1 MGSHPKSRILMAWP
15 FFLSG
20 VAIQKWENRMPTKN
34 SPLPEA
40 EVQRSETT
48 KKKRDGGKQPKHH
61 ARKDRVTTMMRR
73 AKILEAAIEGKD
85 ITKAAIETGLSP
97 KTAASQASKI
107 LHEPQVQRAFKM
119 ILAERGVSDEFLA
132 DKIRSLLDAKQTIYF
147 QKDGQVTDE
156 RQIEAL
162 ETQRKTAELVAKL
175 KGHLR
180 ESTQAD
186 AEVSIMQIVVA
197 QLRGEKNKALP
208 ES

>member
-20 VAIQKWENRMPTKN
+20 VAIAATI
-34 SPLPEA
+34 
-40 EVQRSETT
+40 

-73 AKILEAAIEGKD
+73 AKILEAAIDGKD
-85 ITKAAIETGLSP
+85 IKKAAIETGLSP
-97 KTAASQASKI
+97 KTAADQASKI
-107 LHEPQVQRAFKM
+107 LHDPITQRTFKM
-119 ILAERGVSDEFLA
+119 ILDEEGVSDKFLA
-132 DKIRSLLDAKQTIYF
+132 QKIRNLMDAKQTLYF

-162 ETQRKTAELVAKL
+162 ETQRKTCELVAKL

-180 ESTQAD
+180 DQSQVDINIGLMAL
-186 AEVSIMQIVVA
+186 VVA
-197 QLRGEKNKALP
+197 AVRAEAEP
-208 ES
+208 DEAE